1 MVCMSCTFP
10 RQVRTCELHFNHQ
23 ISSEPRPID
32 LRVKR
37 VLVDRAGKVKAV
49 YSSLWLQSMVGLFGM
64 ERYIFEL
71 FIFSR
76 SNPPQHPT
84 IDFLK
89 FGLTWSSM
97 ATFNKL

>member
-37 VLVDRAGKVKAV
+37 VLVDWAGKVKVV
-49 YSSLWLQSMVGLFGM
+49 YSSLALAAKHG
-64 ERYIFEL
+64 
-71 FIFSR
+71 
-76 SNPPQHPT
+76 
-84 IDFLK
+84 
-89 FGLTWSSM
+89 WS
-97 ATFNKL
+97 FWHGKVHN